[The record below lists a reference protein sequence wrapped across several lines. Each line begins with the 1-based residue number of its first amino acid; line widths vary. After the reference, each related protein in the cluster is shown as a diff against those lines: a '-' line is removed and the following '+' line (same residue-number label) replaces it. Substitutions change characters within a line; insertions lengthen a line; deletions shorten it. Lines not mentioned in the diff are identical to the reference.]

1 MGESAGC
8 TKTLSFELA
17 LTRVRDRGVRWLHEN
32 PEKWKWAIS
41 LVGTVGIDFSSRLP
55 RSRGWV
61 DWYPLDT
68 SEHTEHVCLGFAP
81 RLARNREKAKK
92 KVSGVLALWVG

>member
-17 LTRVRDRGVRWLHEN
+17 LTRVRARGVRWLHEK
-32 PEKWKWAIS
+32 PEKWKCAIS
-41 LVGTVGIDFSSRLP
+41 LVVTVGVDFSSRLP

-61 DWYPLDT
+61 DWYRRLRYPEDDLA
-68 SEHTEHVCLGFAP
+68 SGFFLLGRCHGEVLL
-81 RLARNREKAKK
+81 RLR
-92 KVSGVLALWVG
+92 ALCTR